1 VLHESYV
8 EVQIRLIE
16 ASSEVKALVKE
27 NENILRQQQTKE
39 AEIRQL
45 DEHYNTL
52 RHEIKRLVETTQQSL
67 NSLTTEERGVVS
79 SYKHLATVE
88 ELELEIQSVNARLGM
103 MAEGNSGVIKAFEKR
118 EEEIQAL
125 QTALQDLAVDLTE
138 NKEKI
143 TEIRSRWE
151 PELDALVAK
160 ISDAFAYN
168 FQQIGCV
175 GEVNIH
181 KDEDFDNW
189 SAQIVVRFR

>member
-1 VLHESYV
+1 V
-8 EVQIRLIE
+8 EAQIRLIE
-16 ASSEVKALVKE
+16 ATSEGKALVKE
-27 NENILRQQQTKE
+27 NETILRQQQMKQT
-39 AEIRQL
+39 EIQRL
-45 DEHYNTL
+45 DEHFNTL
-52 RHEIKRLVETTQQSL
+52 RRETKRLVESTQQSL
-67 NSLTTEERGVVS
+67 NSLTTEEREVVS

-103 MAEGNSGVIKAFEKR
+103 MAEGNAGVIKAYEKR
-118 EEEIQAL
+118 EDEIQAA
-125 QTALQDLAVDLTE
+125 QAALQDFAMNLTE
-138 NKEKI
+138 KKEMI

-151 PELDALVAK
+151 PELDALIAK

>member
-1 VLHESYV
+1 MLHESYV
-8 EVQIRLIE
+8 ETQIRLIE
-16 ASSEVKALVKE
+16 ASSEAKALIKE
-27 NENILRQQQTKE
+27 NEAILRQQQTKQT
-39 AEIRQL
+39 EIRQL

-52 RHEIKRLVETTQQSL
+52 RHEIKRLVENTQRSL
-67 NSLTTEERGVVS
+67 NSLTTEEREVVS

-118 EEEIQAL
+118 EEDIQAL
-125 QTALQDLAVDLTE
+125 QATLQDLAVGLAE

-151 PELDALVAK
+151 PELDALIAQ

>member
-1 VLHESYV
+1 MSHESYV
-8 EVQIRLIE
+8 EAQICLIE
-16 ASSEVKALVKE
+16 ASSEVKALIKE
-27 NENILRQQQTKE
+27 NEAILRQQQTKQT
-39 AEIRQL
+39 EIRQL

-52 RHEIKRLVETTQQSL
+52 RREIKRLVESTQQSL
-67 NSLTTEERGVVS
+67 NSLTTEEREVVS

-118 EEEIQAL
+118 EEDMQAL
-125 QTALQDLAVDLTE
+125 QATLQRLAVDLAE
-138 NKEKI
+138 IKEKI

-151 PELDALVAK
+151 PELDALVAR

-175 GEVNIH
+175 GEVNVH